1 MQCTY
6 NVTVRRVH
14 ETIVAVEK
22 QEVFQLY
29 NFEHQV
35 SSCSVL
41 STETEMGRTCG
52 TYGGEGRWIQGFSGK
67 TWGKE
72 TTWKTQ
78 A

>member
-1 MQCTY
+1 MRCTY

-14 ETIVAVEK
+14 ETIVEVEK

-41 STETEMGRTCG
+41 STDG
-52 TYGGEGRWIQGFSGK
+52 
-67 TWGKE
+67 
-72 TTWKTQ
+72 
-78 A
+78 